1 MVTGGQDH
9 TTPGYRNVLRW
20 QGEVREALASPCECS
35 CTGTDTAMLP
45 LSWAGSGSPAVST
58 HPTTATPEA
67 GHSADGT
74 VLVALTVPQGG
85 QVPLPVTSWRNKDL
99 MLHHPKWYWALT
111 CPSSGHC
118 LTAFISLHFISL
130 VLNSALLKLI
140 KPPVTHTAYS
150 SKSLQPK
157 LFKPST
163 ESSSPIKF
171 AIGPKFVLLRV
182 HFQIIVTTDFSENYF

>member
-1 MVTGGQDH
+1 MQLYWHRHGHAAPELGWLRQPCCVHAPHNSH
-9 TTPGYRNVLRW
+9 TRGRAQCW
-20 QGEVREALASPCECS
+20 
-35 CTGTDTAMLP
+35 
-45 LSWAGSGSPAVST
+45 W
-58 HPTTATPEA
+58 
-67 GHSADGT
+67 HSAGGT
-74 VLVALTVPQGG
+74 GLVALTVPQGG

>member
-1 MVTGGQDH
+1 MCWGGRERSEK
-9 TTPGYRNVLRW
+9 PWPAPVSAAVLAQTRPCCPW
-20 QGEVREALASPCECS
+20 AGLALAALLCPC
-35 CTGTDTAMLP
+35 TP
-45 LSWAGSGSPAVST
+45 QQP
-58 HPTTATPEA
+58 HPRQ
-67 GHSADGT
+67 GT
-74 VLVALTVPQGG
+74 VLMALTVPQGG

-130 VLNSALLKLI
+130 VSNSALLKLI